1 MTVTAK
7 DHPHYC
13 CVCGAELPLMKH
25 DEYLQK
31 NCAVRLPTGQQL
43 YYCPGTRHTQQ
54 EIQEAI
60 TGIPRWTTGKVLK
73 DRQRLI

>member
-1 MTVTAK
+1 MTDRHA
-7 DHPHYC
+7 PIMIC
-13 CVCGAELPLMKH
+13 CVCGCRLPVLPNRQAYIDKG
-25 DEYLQK
+25 
-31 NCAVRLPTGQQL
+31 CAVRLPTGQQL

-73 DRQRLI
+73 DRQRLV